1 MPLIPH
7 FVPNVTLRDHVIPP
21 VVIEVFALCV
31 FLKDTEPVA
40 RFRLHLCTLP
50 AVSLLTDWNLFLPGM
65 LTRKLLTLLHE
76 TFPVC
81 KQPLPYRSFL
91 ALGCLEFTLKRLV
104 LTLKFLSRELACLYV
119 ALQSLYVALVSMD
132 HDLELFSSPPLNTDV
147 SLQTPRTPPP
157 TQRRDGQVLLGL
169 LQFFLKFLSSLP
181 FTKSPRCQAPSCLP
195 LTACFLSGHPSPLNF
210 LTEQMYLCLL
220 AITLALPT

>member
-1 MPLIPH
+1 MRSGPLPNAAIPPPFENRDHQPVVQTYQGTRHKPQHPLHSRAPPLCLLYDVIPPSPITRAQDPIEPPMPLIPH

-40 RFRLHLCTLP
+40 RFRLHLCALP
-50 AVSLLTDWNLFLPGM
+50 AVSLLTDKNLFLPGM

-81 KQPLPYRSFL
+81 KQPLSYRSCL

-104 LTLKFLSRELACLYV
+104 LTLQFLSHALACL
-119 ALQSLYVALVSMD
+119 
-132 HDLELFSSPPLNTDV
+132 
-147 SLQTPRTPPP
+147 
-157 TQRRDGQVLLGL
+157 
-169 LQFFLKFLSSLP
+169 
-181 FTKSPRCQAPSCLP
+181 
-195 LTACFLSGHPSPLNF
+195 
-210 LTEQMYLCLL
+210 
-220 AITLALPT
+220 